1 MLDRG
6 DGVRLAQIA
15 QAGRSP
21 TVVFLPGFRSDMAD
35 EKATAL
41 AAFCTSRGQAMLRLD
56 LSGQGRSG
64 GRFEDGTIG
73 RWAADALVLLDRVAG
88 PLLLVG
94 SSMGGWIALLLAL
107 ARPERVVGLVGVA
120 AAPDFTE
127 ELMWG
132 AMLPVEQEALL
143 RHGVLMVPNAYGPA
157 FPLTLALIEDGRRHL
172 LLGGPIA
179 LRCPVRLLHGQADT
193 EVPWQTALRIAGR
206 LEGDDV
212 RVTLVKDATH
222 RFSRAPDL
230 VVVCSAVGELLDKGG
245 GKPGW
250 APPGPAGA

>member
-1 MLDRG
+1 MSGVERVDRG
-6 DGVRLAQIA
+6 DGVRLARIMLP
-15 QAGRSP
+15 GRSP
-21 TVVFLPGFRSDMAD
+21 TVVFLPGFRSDMAG

-41 AAFCTSRGQAMLRLD
+41 AALCAARGQAMLRLD
-56 LSGQGRSG
+56 YSGHGRSE
-64 GRFEDGTIG
+64 GRFEDGTVG
-73 RWAADALVLLDRVAG
+73 RWAADAAVLLDQVAG

-107 ARPERVVGLVGVA
+107 GRFGPAERVVGLVGVA

-127 ELMWG
+127 ALMW
-132 AMLPVEQEALL
+132 ASMLPAERAALQRL
-143 RHGVLMVPNAYGPA
+143 GVLSVPNGYGPA

-179 LRCPVRLLHGQADT
+179 LRCPVRLLHGQADA
-193 EVPWQTALRIAGR
+193 EVPWETAVRLAAR

-222 RFSRAPDL
+222 RFSRAQDL
-230 VVVCSAVGELLDKGG
+230 GLVAATVSELLDG
-245 GKPGW
+245 
-250 APPGPAGA
+250 